1 MITLSH
7 KTKQYLLA
15 ALKVLLLAATFWYIY
30 YKVTQANAQT
40 LAAFLNAIQLK
51 NGFSILVFV
60 VLAGANQFFEVLKW
74 KTLVSEIESISFKT
88 ALQQSLA
95 SLTISMSTPNRIGEY
110 GAKALYFPKHQR
122 KQVLLLNFFG
132 NIAQLLATFFFGI
145 VGTLYVVQ
153 RYGIEISTTKLVLL
167 LVVLLGVGTLGYYFK
182 EKQLLLKGLSI
193 AKVMKYISNIEGVR
207 KLKVMLYALLRYV
220 TFSCLFYLLL
230 TFFGAKLPIF
240 DAFLLIFAMYL
251 LVSILPSIFIFDVIL
266 RGGVAVWLFTLAGVP
281 ELSIL
286 CTVLA
291 MWLLNFVL
299 PSLFGS
305 YYVVTYKPVAA

>member
-1 MITLSH
+1 M
-7 KTKQYLLA
+7 LLA
-15 ALKVLLLAATFWYIY
+15 VTFWYIY
-30 YKVTQANAQT
+30 HKVTQTNAQT
-40 LAAFLNAIQLK
+40 LDAFLDIIQLK
-51 NGFSILVFV
+51 NGFSI
-60 VLAGANQFFEVLKW
+60 VLFLAFAAANQFFEVLKW
-74 KTLVSEIESISFKT
+74 KTLVSKIEPISFKT

-132 NIAQLLATFFFGI
+132 NMAQLVVTFFFGML
-145 VGTLYVVQ
+145 GTAYVVQ
-153 RYGIEISTTKLVLL
+153 TYGIEISTTKLVVL
-167 LVVLLGVGTLGYYFK
+167 LVVLLGLGTLGYYFK

-193 AKVMKYISNIEGVR
+193 AKVLQFISKIEGVR
-207 KLKVMLYALLRYV
+207 KLKVMLYAMLRYFI
-220 TFSCLFYLLL
+220 FSSLFYLLL
-230 TFFGAKLPIF
+230 TFFGAKLPIL

-281 ELSIL
+281 ELTIL

-299 PSLFGS
+299 PSLLGS
-305 YYVVTYKPVAA
+305 YYVVTYKPITT